1 MKSTILMLLAL
12 VSLSSNALPE
22 RIVLLRHAE
31 KMTGP
36 DPELTD
42 QGHSRAQRLAT
53 LLTPYKP
60 TALFSTNYNR
70 TKQTLAPL
78 STATSVPVEMYD
90 PRNLARFAQQLKSYT
105 GTLVVAGHSNTTP
118 ELVKHLSGQA
128 VSISEKEFHK
138 VFIVSWLNDGKAS
151 VQELNSN

>member
-1 MKSTILMLLAL
+1 MKSMILTLLAL
-12 VSLSSNALPE
+12 ISLSSYALPE

-36 DPELTD
+36 DPELTE
-42 QGHSRAQRLAT
+42 QGHHRAHRLTA

-78 STATSVPVEMYD
+78 SDATSLSVTEYD
-90 PRNLARFAQQLKSYT
+90 PRKLAGFAEQLKGYT

-138 VFIVSWLNDGKAS
+138 VFIVSWQDDGKAT
-151 VQELNSN
+151 VQELSSD

>member
-1 MKSTILMLLAL
+1 MKSITLMLLTL
-12 VSLSSNALPE
+12 VSLSSYALPE
-22 RIVLLRHAE
+22 RIVLVRHAE

-36 DPELTD
+36 DPELTE
-42 QGHSRAQRLAT
+42 QGHNRAQRLVT

-60 TALFSTNYNR
+60 TGLFSTNYNR

-78 STATSVPVEMYD
+78 SRATSVSVELYD
-90 PRNLARFAQQLKSYT
+90 PSELAHFAQQLKGYS

-138 VFIVSWLNDGKAS
+138 VFIVSWQNGKAS
-151 VQELNSN
+151 VLELDSD